1 MDAEESKKQRPR
13 NRKEH
18 RFMKNWKKLLSC
30 LLVSLMA
37 LTVFTACDASVG
49 APMSPKSSDAN
60 SAKALCEQFGKT
72 YDKDLSEKAYNIANW
87 VASTSVS
94 CQTSKD
100 KLYRWAHVD
109 NVVKTYLEKKSYA
122 TAFENMGMGILGT
135 DTFTPG
141 FDWKPDADDPSDI
154 IFVLPKDGTY
164 PEAMTK
170 AAEGKTKLGVAYVVK
185 DGVSYAVVLF
195 G

>member
-1 MDAEESKKQRPR
+1 
-13 NRKEH
+13 
-18 RFMKNWKKLLSC
+18 MKNWKKLLAC
-30 LLVSLMA
+30 LLVGLMA

-49 APMSPKSSDAN
+49 APMSPKRSDAE
-60 SAKALCEQFGKT
+60 SAKALCDKFRMT
-72 YDKDLSEKAYNIANW
+72 YNVEMTYNEDLSDKAYTIASW
-87 VASTSVS
+87 VAGTEPS

>member
-1 MDAEESKKQRPR
+1 
-13 NRKEH
+13 
-18 RFMKNWKKLLSC
+18 MKNWKKLLAC
-30 LLVSLMA
+30 LLVGLMA

-49 APMSPKSSDAN
+49 APMSPKRSDAE
-60 SAKALCEQFGKT
+60 SAKALCDKFRMT
-72 YDKDLSEKAYNIANW
+72 YNVEMTYNEDLSDKAYTIASW
-87 VASTSVS
+87 VAGTEPS

-170 AAEGKTKLGVAYVVK
+170 AAEGKNKLGVAYVVK

>member
-1 MDAEESKKQRPR
+1 
-13 NRKEH
+13 
-18 RFMKNWKKLLSC
+18 MKNWKKLLAC

-49 APMSPKSSDAN
+49 EPMRAKSSDAE
-60 SAKALCEQFGKT
+60 SESVKALRKQFNNMP
-72 YDKDLSEKAYNIANW
+72 YSEDLSEKAYTIANW
-87 VASTSVS
+87 VVSTEQS
-94 CQTSKD
+94 CKPSED

-170 AAEGKTKLGVAYVVK
+170 AAEGKTKLGVAYVANK
-185 DGVSYAVVLF
+185 GVNYAVVLF
-195 G
+195 GK

>member
-1 MDAEESKKQRPR
+1 
-13 NRKEH
+13 
-18 RFMKNWKKLLSC
+18 MKNWKKLLAC

-49 APMSPKSSDAN
+49 APMGPKRSDAK
-60 SAKALCEQFGKT
+60 SAKALCKQFDNMT
-72 YDKDLSEKAYNIANW
+72 YSKDLSEKAYNIANW
-87 VASTSVS
+87 VAGTSVS
-94 CQTSKD
+94 CKPSED
-100 KLYRWAHVD
+100 KTELYRWAHVD

>member
-1 MDAEESKKQRPR
+1 
-13 NRKEH
+13 
-18 RFMKNWKKLLSC
+18 MKNWKKLLAC

-49 APMSPKSSDAN
+49 APMSPKRSDAE
-60 SAKALCEQFGKT
+60 SAKALCDKFKMT
-72 YDKDLSEKAYNIANW
+72 YNVEMTYNEDLSDKAYTIASW
-87 VASTSVS
+87 VAGTEPS

-164 PEAMTK
+164 PEAMTT
-170 AAEGKTKLGVAYVVK
+170 AAKGKTKLGVAYVVK

>member
-1 MDAEESKKQRPR
+1 
-13 NRKEH
+13 
-18 RFMKNWKKLLSC
+18 MKNWKKLLAC

-49 APMSPKSSDAN
+49 APMSPKRSDAE
-60 SAKALCEQFGKT
+60 SAKALRDKFKMT
-72 YDKDLSEKAYNIANW
+72 YNVEMTYNEDLSDKAYTIASW
-87 VASTSVS
+87 VAGTEPS

-170 AAEGKTKLGVAYVVK
+170 AAEGKNKLGVAYVVK